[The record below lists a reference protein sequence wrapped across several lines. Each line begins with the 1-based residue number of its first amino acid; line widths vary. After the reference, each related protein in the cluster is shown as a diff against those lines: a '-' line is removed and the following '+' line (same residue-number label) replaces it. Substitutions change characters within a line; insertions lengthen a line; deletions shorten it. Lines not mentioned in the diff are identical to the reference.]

1 MPHRITQ
8 CYLPPCRADIPTL
21 TPAEAGTQLRDP
33 GGMQGWVDLVGWLHT
48 EMYTRPK
55 TVTHPGTNRARRALT
70 SFLRRTPLTITPSSV
85 VGAWNSYWA
94 VAVLMQGGLRRRRR
108 MDNAWCS
115 FPSVSL
121 AISLSLLNWAMSSSL
136 VDYWVLAS
144 ALDWTTAAAE
154 MPETWRATTYVY
166 ENSWKV
172 MESELGADFHFV
184 AQFGLCC
191 VLRVASAI
199 HLCSSVNKSFCI

>member
-8 CYLPPCRADIPTL
+8 CYLPPGRADIPAL
-21 TPAEAGTQLRDP
+21 TPAEAGTRLSDP
-33 GGMQGWVDLVGWLHT
+33 GGMHGWVDLVGWLHT

-70 SFLRRTPLTITPSSV
+70 SFLRRTLLTITPSSV

-94 VAVLMQGGLRRRRR
+94 VVVLMQAGLRRRRR

-121 AISLSLLNWAMSSSL
+121 AISLSPELSHVVVTGWLLGIGICLGLN
-136 VDYWVLAS
+136 
-144 ALDWTTAAAE
+144 
-154 MPETWRATTYVY
+154 
-166 ENSWKV
+166 NSGGRDARDFKGDHLRIWKF
-172 MESELGADFHFV
+172 MESHGIWIGCWL
-184 AQFGLCC
+184 
-191 VLRVASAI
+191 S
-199 HLCSSVNKSFCI
+199 LCSSVWFMLCAACCFCGTPPFFRE